1 MDPQD
6 QERLESQEQSN
17 EQVTDPQEQQ
27 RTEGDRFELP
37 SIIETEVLNPK
48 TQETVI
54 CRIRVVRPTQ
64 PKPYLGGLKSLKNDA
79 VYHHAFAQTD
89 QRAKEHNVMYHR
101 QTQTYDYSTIST
113 KVMREFGTQM
123 ERVGIYVDRREDKEL
138 QPKMYFTGE
147 MWEERREEATLY
159 IQRMIRG
166 YHGWKRVDGLRKEK
180 REKEAEQERMEEEFR
195 KNEEIKHKEEI
206 ERRMHPRKKDDFN
219 ILYEEL
225 EVWRL
230 NETEKVKKNT
240 KMSAEDKKIA
250 LKKLLDKETE
260 LLQTID
266 RLKINANKLNKQ
278 DKIQKFLASM
288 ANPKEWKRSDERYT
302 EVHTPFTTRAK
313 ELMDIYNGLKMT
325 NIPLD
330 ERLDILLNTKW
341 TVKEFDCQLTR
352 EIVDLIDREADM
364 LSRGRGEGSL
374 EGLRTRLCNLFLQFI
389 EKPEFNPEAARFQ
402 KIPFDLLQRAQNV
415 YK

>member
-1 MDPQD
+1 MEVQSHDEQRFDSENQNSVDRNNTD
-6 QERLESQEQSN
+6 QQSY
-17 EQVTDPQEQQ
+17 QA
-27 RTEGDRFELP
+27 FELP
-37 SIIETEVLNPK
+37 SIIETQVFNEK
-48 TQETVI
+48 TQETII
-54 CRIRVVRPTQ
+54 CRIEVFRPVQ
-64 PKPYLGGLKSLKNDA
+64 SKPYLGGLKNVKTERD
-79 VYHHAFAQTD
+79 YHHAFAQTD
-89 QRAKEHNVMYHR
+89 QRVRDHKTKYTRE
-101 QTQTYDYSTIST
+101 TQTYEYNTVST

-123 ERVGIYVDRREDKEL
+123 ERVGISIDTRQDKET
-138 QPKMYFTGE
+138 QPKMYFTSE
-147 MWEERREEATLY
+147 MWEERREEASLY
-159 IQRMIRG
+159 IQRMMRG

-180 REKEAEQERMEEEFR
+180 KAKEEEQERMEEEFR
-195 KNEEIKHKEEI
+195 KNEEIKHKQEI
-206 ERRMHPRKKDDFN
+206 ERRMHPRTKEDFD

-230 NETEKVKKNT
+230 NETEKIKKST
-240 KMSAEDKKIA
+240 MSEEDRKKA
-250 LKKLLDKETE
+250 LKQLLDKETE

-266 RLKINANKLNKQ
+266 RLKINAQKLNKQ
-278 DKIQKFLASM
+278 DKIQKFLGSM
-288 ANPKEWKRSDERYT
+288 ANPKEWKRSDNRYT

-313 ELMDIYNGLKMT
+313 ELMDIYNGLRMT

-374 EGLRTRLCNLFLQFI
+374 EGLRKRLCNLFLQFI

-415 YK
+415 YKE

>member
-1 MDPQD
+1 
-6 QERLESQEQSN
+6 
-17 EQVTDPQEQQ
+17 
-27 RTEGDRFELP
+27 
-37 SIIETEVLNPK
+37 
-48 TQETVI
+48 
-54 CRIRVVRPTQ
+54 
-64 PKPYLGGLKSLKNDA
+64 
-79 VYHHAFAQTD
+79 
-89 QRAKEHNVMYHR
+89 
-101 QTQTYDYSTIST
+101 
-113 KVMREFGTQM
+113 MREFGTQM
-123 ERVGIYVDRREDKEL
+123 ERVGIFVDQREDKDL

-147 MWEERREEATLY
+147 MWEERREEACLY
-159 IQRMIRG
+159 IQRMMRG
-166 YHGWKRVDGLRKEK
+166 YHGWKRVHGLRKEK
-180 REKEAEQERMEEEFR
+180 KEKQEEQERMEEEFR
-195 KNEEIKHKEEI
+195 KNEEIKHKQEI
-206 ERRMHPRKKDDFN
+206 ERRMHPRTKDDFD
-219 ILYEEL
+219 ILYDEL

-230 NETEKVKKNT
+230 NETDKIKKNT
-240 KMSAEDKKIA
+240 KMSEEDKKKA
-250 LKKLLDKETE
+250 LKQLLDKETE

-266 RLKINANKLNKQ
+266 RLKINASKLNKQ

-288 ANPKEWKRSDERYT
+288 ANPKEWKRSDDRYT

-364 LSRGRGEGSL
+364 LSRGRGETSL
-374 EGLRTRLCNLFLQFI
+374 EGKILILKFFIYLCQGLRKRLCNLFLQFI

-415 YK
+415 YKE